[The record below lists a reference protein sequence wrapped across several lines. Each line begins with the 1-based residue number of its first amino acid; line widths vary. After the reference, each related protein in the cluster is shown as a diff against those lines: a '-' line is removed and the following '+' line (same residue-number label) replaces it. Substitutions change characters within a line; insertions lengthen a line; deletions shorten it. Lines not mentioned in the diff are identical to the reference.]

1 MTQTQQRIMINVTA
15 VRFDET
21 QASVEFSLLPGNIAI
36 SMPVLLPSEGL
47 ETDEILQ
54 RAWTSLSYYL
64 QEWSQVALAK
74 DSEPDR
80 YLQRRYNNDIKPIP
94 SQPAPAVADLATK
107 DELRTYYAT
116 KTDLAELKADLAN
129 PKSDLKSDITS
140 AFRWTIVAMLGG
152 IPPQL
157 LPSA

>member
-1 MTQTQQRIMINVTA
+1 MTQTQQKVMINVTA

-36 SMPVLLPSEGL
+36 SMPVLLPPEGL

-80 YLQRRYNNDIKPIP
+80 YLQRNI
-94 SQPAPAVADLATK
+94 
-107 DELRTYYAT
+107 
-116 KTDLAELKADLAN
+116 
-129 PKSDLKSDITS
+129 
-140 AFRWTIVAMLGG
+140 
-152 IPPQL
+152 
-157 LPSA
+157 